1 MKTILHNSW
10 LYAAVMLLALGGCKS
25 EQTPRAYI
33 FPENGVSNPNATLFL
48 EHLQKQDAA
57 YKQFAKSLAGHI
69 PLYEGT
75 TIAET
80 AQFGYCYIIPYINSD
95 SVVCGAIYY
104 SMLIDSLPERV
115 DVFPLSDSKRML
127 QYTLEDCKRITNKK
141 Q

>member
-1 MKTILHNSW
+1 MALRSRH
-10 LYAAVMLLALGGCKS
+10 AVGFG
-25 EQTPRAYI
+25 R
-33 FPENGVSNPNATLFL
+33 
-48 EHLQKQDAA
+48 LQKRTNAPGIHLSGEWCRQS
-57 YKQFAKSLAGHI
+57 QCHPFLGTKSLAGHI

-127 QYTLEDCKRITNKK
+127 QYTLEDCKKITNKK